1 MQTKVTMKKWFE
13 YRTPKGYWSTIKHDY
28 EETSITKNEYN
39 RIIDN
44 RWSDDRI
51 TRSYTRLGYL
61 PTRITSVA
69 PSKKIRIVYNF
80 IIQ

>member
-1 MQTKVTMKKWFE
+1 MKKEITMKKWYE
-13 YRTPKGYWSTIKHDY
+13 YRTPKGYWSTVKNDY
-28 EETSITKNEYN
+28 EESSITDDEYKRVIN
-39 RIIDN
+39 T
-44 RWSDDRI
+44 RWADDRI

-69 PSKKIRIVYNF
+69 PSKKVRIVYNF